1 MNTFMKHLPPLFAL
15 AAFTL
20 MTCVVG
26 LAQPTWTLEET
37 VLNEYTLVSGVNIP
51 WELTWG
57 PDDML
62 WCTTREGDVLRSTL
76 LPEHTT
82 PCSNST

>member
-1 MNTFMKHLPPLFAL
+1 MNIFMKHLPPLFAL

-37 VLNEYTLVSGVNIP
+37 VLNEYTLSGVNIP

-62 WCTTREGDVLRSTL
+62 GAQLGKAMCCALTRPQG
-76 LPEHTT
+76 PTT